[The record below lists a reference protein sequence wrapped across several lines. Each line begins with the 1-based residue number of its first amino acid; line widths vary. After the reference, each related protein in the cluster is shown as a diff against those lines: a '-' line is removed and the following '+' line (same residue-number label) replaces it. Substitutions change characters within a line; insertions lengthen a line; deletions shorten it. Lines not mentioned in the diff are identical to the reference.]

1 MKKIKTL
8 IVGLGKVGFEYD
20 KNHIQSSHI
29 LTHSKA
35 LKKNKNYKLIGG
47 VDIDKKKRILF
58 SKKYQ
63 VKVFNTIKE
72 CSNMKIDLG
81 VISVPAKVQYSVFKE
96 LANLNI
102 KNIICE
108 KPISIDNTDANKIF
122 KISKQKKI
130 KVIVNFLRRYNPAI
144 IKLKNKLDKGSL
156 GKILN
161 GYFWYKENLQHGGC
175 HFIDL
180 ILYLF
185 GMPIYYKVIDS
196 KKNQSPNIFF
206 KFKEFKIFLF
216 SSPKANYE
224 LGKFELQT
232 NSSII
237 YYEDDKDITI
247 LKKKKN
253 KVFVNENNLVLKEK
267 ISYKKNMN
275 IKFVYENFNKMIKK
289 SYNNNQLKDAIYN
302 LKLCNFFLR

>member
-1 MKKIKTL
+1 MKKIKTI

-20 KNHIQSSHI
+20 KNFIRKSHI

-35 LKKNKNYKLIGG
+35 LKKNKKYKLIGG
-47 VDIDKKKRILF
+47 VDIDKKKRNLF
-58 SKKYQ
+58 SKKYK
-63 VKVFNTIKE
+63 VKAFNSINE

-81 VISVPAKVQYSVFKE
+81 VISVPAKAQYSVFKQM
-96 LANLNI
+96 ANLNI

-108 KPISIDNTDANKIF
+108 KPISTNTRDANKIL
-122 KISKQKKI
+122 KISQQKKI
-130 KVIVNFLRRYNPAI
+130 KIIVNFLRRYNPAI
-144 IKLKNKLDKGSL
+144 IKLKNKLDRGSL

-161 GYFWYKENLQHGGC
+161 GYFWYKKNLQHGGC

-185 GMPIYYKVIDS
+185 GMPIYYKVIDL
-196 KKNQSPNIFF
+196 KKNQSPNILFQ
-206 KFKEFKIFLF
+206 FKEFKIFLF

-237 YYEDDKDITI
+237 YYEDDKNITI

-253 KVFVNENNLVLKEK
+253 KVFINENNLVLKEK

-275 IKFVYENFNKMIKK
+275 IKFVYENFNKMIKR

>member
-1 MKKIKTL
+1 MKKIKTI
-8 IVGLGKVGFEYD
+8 IVGLGKIGFEYD
-20 KNHIQSSHI
+20 KNLIQKLHI

-35 LKKNKNYKLIGG
+35 IKKNKKYELIGG
-47 VDIDKKKRILF
+47 VDIDKKKRISF
-58 SKKYQ
+58 SKKYK
-63 VKVFNTIKE
+63 VKAFNSIKE
-72 CSNMKIDLG
+72 FSNAQIDLA
-81 VISVPAKVQYSVFKE
+81 VISVPAKAQSGVFKE
-96 LANLNI
+96 LSNLNI

-108 KPISIDNTDANKIF
+108 KPISINNVDANEIL
-122 KISKQKKI
+122 KISTKKKI

-185 GMPIYYKVIDS
+185 GIPMYYKVIDS

-206 KFKEFKIFLF
+206 QFKKFKIFLF
-216 SSPKANYE
+216 SSPMADYE

-237 YYEDDKDITI
+237 NYEDDKDII
-247 LKKKKN
+247 IFKKKKN
-253 KVFVNENNLVLKEK
+253 KIFVNENNLVLKEK

-275 IKFVYENFNKMIKK
+275 IKFFYENFSKVIKK

-302 LKLCNFFLR
+302 LKLCNLLLK